1 MPILLKAIYRLN
13 NSTKISMSFFTEIGK
28 AILKCIC
35 VYKRPPTSKI
45 KPEDEVKADVALLNF

>member
-1 MPILLKAIYRLN
+1 
-13 NSTKISMSFFTEIGK
+13 MSFFTEIGK
-28 AILKCIC
+28 ALLKCIC